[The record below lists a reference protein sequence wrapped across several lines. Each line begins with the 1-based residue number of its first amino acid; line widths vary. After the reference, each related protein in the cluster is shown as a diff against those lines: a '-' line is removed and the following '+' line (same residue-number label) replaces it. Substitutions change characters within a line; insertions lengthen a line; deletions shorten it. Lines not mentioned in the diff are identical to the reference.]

1 VSLSSEFSVNARVSS
16 LLWCKAKVVTSRW
29 MTSECRRVTPRA
41 CVRVESGYTTALV
54 NQGPCTRDA
63 DTVSSF
69 KLNSTH
75 TTWVC
80 GGRQPKALVDGI
92 LRKAGVDPRE
102 DLRGELETEARQER
116 EEEEAEAEA
125 EQLDEEAEED
135 EEVRVRVH
143 GNKSPLWLEGVSLG

>member
-1 VSLSSEFSVNARVSS
+1 
-16 LLWCKAKVVTSRW
+16 
-29 MTSECRRVTPRA
+29 
-41 CVRVESGYTTALV
+41 
-54 NQGPCTRDA
+54 
-63 DTVSSF
+63 
-69 KLNSTH
+69 
-75 TTWVC
+75 
-80 GGRQPKALVDGI
+80 LVDGI